1 MGFFYLAIIISLYI
15 STTDILFTFNSIN
28 MKISAKLFLISVL
41 AILWFLFIPTDN
53 YSVNAQLEGCEWFWA
68 NFEECWIS
76 DIQVPWTEDP
86 NNVTWTS
93 LIKTI
98 KRFINRVLGILSLIA
113 LIILIRAGIKMLT
126 AAWDDAKYKEWFKIL
141 KQVAF
146 WLIFIWL
153 ARLMVSLIFWII
165 WLVTD
170 DTWNSS
176 NTSNVSSIIIS
187 LPA

>member
-1 MGFFYLAIIISLYI
+1 MNLSKKLLFIWS
-15 STTDILFTFNSIN
+15 IL
-28 MKISAKLFLISVL
+28 L
-41 AILWFLFIPTDN
+41 LWFLFINTDN
-53 YSVNAQLEGCEWFWA
+53 YSVNAQLEWCEWFWA

-93 LIKTI
+93 LIQTI

-113 LIILIRAGIKMLT
+113 LVILIRAGIKMLT

-170 DTWNSS
+170 DTGNSSNNS

-187 LPA
+187 LPS